1 MRTARRIEKLPPY
14 LFVTIS
20 KKIAEKRAQG
30 EDVITLAV
38 GDPDIPTPGHV
49 IERLCQAAQDP
60 QNHRYPESEGLPEF
74 RNAIAHWYKKRFGVT
89 LEPDKEILPLI
100 GAKEGIGHIALCFID
115 PGDIALVPDPAY
127 PVYSI
132 GTMFAGG
139 SSFYMP
145 LTEDNEFL
153 PDLDLIPAE
162 TARKAKMLWINYPN
176 NPTAAVAEYEFFER
190 VVAFAKKYDIAVC
203 HDAPYTEVAFDGY
216 RPVSFLEAPGAMET
230 GVEFHSLSK
239 SYNMTG
245 WRVGMAVGNAGM
257 IEALKKLKT
266 NLDSG
271 IPRAIQ
277 YAAIEA
283 LTGSQECIQEHNA
296 IYQRRR
302 DLLVEALEKIGI
314 KAKAPKAG
322 LYVWA
327 RVPKGYNSMEF
338 TTELL
343 ERVGVVVT
351 PGTGFGKYGEG
362 YIRLSLTIPDALLV
376 KGISKLA
383 GWRDSRRRLK
393 PGVDFT

>member
-38 GDPDIPTPGHV
+38 GDPDIPTPRHV

-60 QNHRYPESEGLPEF
+60 QNHRYPESEGLPQF
-74 RNAIAHWYKKRFGVT
+74 RNAIAQWYEKRFGVT
-89 LEPDKEILPLI
+89 LEPDREILPLI
-100 GAKEGIGHIALCFID
+100 GAKEGIGHIALCLID

-139 SSFYMP
+139 SSYYMP

-153 PDLDLIPAE
+153 PDLDRIPAE
-162 TARKAKMLWINYPN
+162 IARKAKILWINYPN
-176 NPTAAVAEYEFFER
+176 NPTAAVADREFFER
-190 VVAFAKKYDIAVC
+190 VVAFARKYDIAVC

-216 RPVSFLEAPGAMET
+216 RPVSFLEASGAMET

-245 WRVGMAVGNAGM
+245 WRVGMMVGNAG
-257 IEALKKLKT
+257 IIDALRRVKS

-271 IPRAIQ
+271 IPQAIQ
-277 YAAIEA
+277 QAAIEA
-283 LTGSQECIQEHNA
+283 LTGPQDCVTEHNT
-296 IYQRRR
+296 IYKRRR
-302 DLLVEALEKIGI
+302 DRLLQTLNQIGLKARPPSASLYIWAKVPAGYTSLEF
-314 KAKAPKAG
+314 AT
-322 LYVWA
+322 
-327 RVPKGYNSMEF
+327 S
-338 TTELL
+338 LL
-343 ERVGVVVT
+343 EDAGVVVT
-351 PGTGFGKYGEG
+351 PGISYGKYGEG
-362 YIRLSLTIPDALLV
+362 YIRLSLTVPDQRLEEAL
-376 KGISKLA
+376 A
-383 GWRDSRRRLK
+383 RLRAWHK
-393 PGVDFT
+393 QDLT

>member
-38 GDPDIPTPGHV
+38 GDPDIPTPRHV
-49 IERLCQAAQDP
+49 IERLCHAAQDP

-74 RNAIAHWYKKRFGVT
+74 RNAIAHWYEKRFGVT
-89 LEPDKEILPLI
+89 LEPDREILPLI

-145 LTEDNEFL
+145 LTEDNGFL
-153 PDLDLIPAE
+153 PDLDRIPAD

-176 NPTAAVAEYEFFER
+176 NPTAAVADHEFFER
-190 VVAFAKKYDIAVC
+190 VVAFARKYDIAVC

-216 RPVSFLEAPGAMET
+216 RPVSFLEAHGAIET

-245 WRVGMAVGNAGM
+245 WRVGMMVGNAG
-257 IEALKKLKT
+257 IIDALRRVKS

-271 IPRAIQ
+271 IPQAIQ
-277 YAAIEA
+277 QAAIEA
-283 LTGSQECIQEHNA
+283 LTGPQDCVTEHNT
-296 IYQRRR
+296 IYKQRRDR
-302 DLLVEALEKIGI
+302 LLETLDQIGL
-314 KAKAPKAG
+314 KARPPSAS
-322 LYVWA
+322 LSIWA
-327 RVPKGYNSMEF
+327 RVPAGYTSLEF
-338 TTELL
+338 ATSLL
-343 ERVGVVVT
+343 EDAGVVVT
-351 PGTGFGKYGEG
+351 PGIGYGKYGEG
-362 YIRLSLTIPDALLV
+362 YIRLSLTVPDQRLEEAL
-376 KGISKLA
+376 A
-383 GWRDSRRRLK
+383 RLRAWHK
-393 PGVDFT
+393 KALT

>member
-14 LFVTIS
+14 LFVSIS

-38 GDPDIPTPGHV
+38 GDPDIPTPRHV
-49 IERLCQAAQDP
+49 IERVCQAAQDP

-74 RNAIAHWYKKRFGVT
+74 RNAIAQWYEKRFGVT
-89 LEPDKEILPLI
+89 LEPDREILPLI

-153 PDLDLIPAE
+153 PDLDRIPAE

-176 NPTAAVAEYEFFER
+176 NPTAAVADHEFFER
-190 VVAFAKKYDIAVC
+190 VVVFARKYDIAVC

-216 RPVSFLEAPGAMET
+216 RPVSFLEARGAMEM

-245 WRVGMAVGNAGM
+245 WRVGMIVGNAG
-257 IEALKKLKT
+257 IIDALRRVKS

-271 IPRAIQ
+271 IPQAIQ
-277 YAAIEA
+277 QAAIEA
-283 LTGSQECIQEHNA
+283 LTGPQDCVTEHNT
-296 IYQRRR
+296 IYKRRR
-302 DLLVEALEKIGI
+302 DRVLQTLNQIGL
-314 KAKAPKAG
+314 KARPPSAS
-322 LYVWA
+322 LYIWA
-327 RVPKGYNSMEF
+327 RVPAGYTSLEF
-338 TTELL
+338 ATSLL
-343 ERVGVVVT
+343 EDAGVVVT
-351 PGTGFGKYGEG
+351 PGISYGKYGEG
-362 YIRLSLTIPDALLV
+362 YIRLSLTVPDQRLEEAL
-376 KGISKLA
+376 A
-383 GWRDSRRRLK
+383 RLRAWHK
-393 PGVDFT
+393 QDLT